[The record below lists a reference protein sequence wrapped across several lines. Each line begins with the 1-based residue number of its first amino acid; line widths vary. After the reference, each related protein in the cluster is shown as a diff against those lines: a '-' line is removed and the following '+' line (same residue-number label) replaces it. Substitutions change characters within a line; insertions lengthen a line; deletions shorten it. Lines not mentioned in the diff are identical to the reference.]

1 MSNEIEKH
9 NGQGQIER
17 AWNDKAIRTSKAE
30 LSHALAPIFA
40 TFPGLEMSA
49 ETFNAYYMMLCDLD
63 PNKLAGAVMRAC
75 QAHEYP
81 TQLVTVAA
89 IRKAYD
95 DALRA
100 PGPRNDVALEELK
113 PVPHKMFRLSDDED
127 RRERLERLRQTKGW
141 GKLYQ

>member
-30 LSHALAPIFA
+30 LSHALASIFA

-49 ETFNAYYMMLCDLD
+49 ETFNAYYMMLCELD

-89 IRKAYD
+89 IRKAYESER
-95 DALRA
+95 RA
-100 PGPRNDVALEELK
+100 PEARNDVDMRELK
-113 PVPHKMFRLSDDED
+113 PVPQKMFRLSDEED
-127 RRERLERLRQTKGW
+127 RRQRLERLRHTKNW
-141 GKLYQ
+141 DKYYA